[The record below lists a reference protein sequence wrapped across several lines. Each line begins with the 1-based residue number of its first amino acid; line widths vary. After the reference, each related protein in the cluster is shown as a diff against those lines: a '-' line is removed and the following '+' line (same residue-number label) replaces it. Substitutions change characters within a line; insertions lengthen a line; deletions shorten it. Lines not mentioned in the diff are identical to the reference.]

1 MTVPGGL
8 RSCTETNFSPIIFIN
23 STLTPPTDSGS
34 HCDITLLTLLVVG
47 IYSFCIISLL
57 ATFTGKRSRLS
68 LEITKFEILLLIK
81 AYFACKLLV

>member
-23 STLTPPTDSGS
+23 STLTPPIDSGS
-34 HCDITLLTLLVVG
+34 HCDTTLLTLLVVG

-57 ATFTGKRSRLS
+57 ATFTGKRSRLYS
-68 LEITKFEILLLIK
+68 FLFL
-81 AYFACKLLV
+81 F